1 MMRND
6 KEITKGKQVAV
17 DAEKALRLYAQI
29 VRTISDAVI
38 ATDTALHI
46 VLWNDAA
53 QRLYGW
59 TEAEVLG
66 KPALRVVPTE
76 LLACTLEQWKE
87 QIMHDGFWQGTCYQT
102 CKNGTRRLIQA
113 CTSLVHDTDGT
124 LLGAVAVNRDLT
136 EQAEAM
142 RRLEVER
149 ALFDAVI
156 QQLPEG
162 VIIAQAPS
170 GKMILGNE
178 QTERIWGRP
187 FIASP
192 SAEEYT
198 AYQGFH
204 ADGRPYES
212 REWPLARAILY
223 GEQTVDEE
231 MVFQRGDGSRGIM
244 RASAAPVRGPDG
256 SIQAGVA
263 IFADI
268 TAQRQLEQRTRQ
280 ALETLLD
287 IIQAVSGPSPAQ
299 ETDLLHGRLPGPS
312 LPDTEGACG
321 VYSRPSGWLDRM
333 RLLIQLTCHLL
344 NCPCGAML
352 LLEPE
357 TTTISSLAVVG
368 MPEQIEEAWRARV
381 LGLNLQDWLTQ
392 HQSSLLEQLAAGE
405 SVVLDTTQP
414 PYEALRYNQQ
424 VSQVLLIPLA
434 LGSCLF
440 GLLALKRACLETAL
454 LSEERA
460 AAQAITR
467 LAVLVLDRLYLQEAR
482 DAARAQALAAQTVA
496 QRMEEFIGIA
506 SHELKTPLTV
516 ITVNV
521 QLLLLQLARLQATSG
536 LQASADL
543 LDPLQRMQGLTDR
556 TMQQTQRLTRLVN
569 DLVESTHLTFQHLPL
584 RRVSCDLRPLVQA
597 TVEEER
603 HLWPGRTITL
613 LMSAAEALPIH
624 ADTDRIGQ
632 VLHNLLS
639 NALKYSEP
647 QQPVEVR
654 VKQDGADVRV
664 EVEDHG
670 AGIAPQEQEYVWERF
685 YRVDGSRVKN
695 GSGIGLGLGLYIC
708 RQLIEQHGGQIGLS
722 SVVEQGSTF
731 WFTLPLAR

>member
-1 MMRND
+1 M
-6 KEITKGKQVAV
+6 E
-17 DAEKALRLYAQI
+17 AETPLRLHVQI
-29 VRTISDAVI
+29 LRDISDAVI
-38 ATDTALHI
+38 ATDPASHI
-46 VLWNDAA
+46 VLWNNAA

-66 KPALRVVPTE
+66 KPALEVVPTE
-76 LLACTLEQWKE
+76 LLTCTLEQSRE
-87 QIMHDGFWQGTCYQT
+87 QLMQTGSWQGECYQT
-102 CKNGTRRLIQA
+102 CKDGTRRLIQA

-136 EQAEAM
+136 EQVEAA
-142 RRLEVER
+142 RRLEAER
-149 ALFDAVI
+149 ALLNAVI

-162 VIIAQAPS
+162 VIIAEAPS
-170 GKMILGNE
+170 GKLLLGNE
-178 QTERIWGRP
+178 QTERIWGCP
-187 FIASP
+187 FIAS
-192 SAEEYT
+192 SSVEEYA

-204 ADGRPYES
+204 ADGRPYEL

-231 MVFQRGDGSRGIM
+231 IAFQRGDGSRGIM

-287 IIQAVSGPSPAQ
+287 IIQAVSDLPPIQ
-299 ETDLLHGRLPGPS
+299 EADQQRSWL
-312 LPDTEGACG
+312 
-321 VYSRPSGWLDRM
+321 LDRM
-333 RLLIQLTCHLL
+333 HLLIQLTCHIL
-344 NCPCGAML
+344 NCPRGVIL

-357 TTTISSLAVVG
+357 TTKITALAIVG
-368 MPEQIEEAWRARV
+368 VAEQAEEALRARL
-381 LGLNLQDWLTQ
+381 LGLNLQERLAQ
-392 HQSSLLEQLAAGE
+392 HNSLLLEQLAAGE

-414 PYEALRYNQQ
+414 PYRVFRYDEQA
-424 VSQVLLIPLA
+424 SQALLIPLA
-434 LGSCLF
+434 LGSHLL
-440 GLLALKRACLETAL
+440 GLLGLSRGRRDATL

-460 AAQAITR
+460 TAEAITR

-521 QLLLLQLARLQATSG
+521 QMLLLLVERLRASPDLQA
-536 LQASADL
+536 QADL
-543 LDPLQRMQGLTDR
+543 LDLVQRMQGLTDR
-556 TMQQTQRLTRLVN
+556 TMQQTQRLTRLIN

-613 LMSAAEALPIH
+613 LMPAAEALPIH

-632 VLHNLLS
+632 VLHHLLS

-654 VKQDGADVRV
+654 VKQDGADVCV

-670 AGIAPQEQEYVWERF
+670 AGIAPQEQEHVWERF

-708 RQLIEQHGGQIGLS
+708 RQLIEQHSGQVGLS
-722 SVVEQGSTF
+722 SVVGQGSTF